1 MRVRRGVRRIGG
13 RFDRLCPEKESEL
26 DTLNTI
32 AILIA
37 ILFVA
42 FWLGAAFCFVAMEP
56 IARRQL
62 AASLE
67 RRYRAR
73 IRQLENQVAIQR
85 IGGELREHA
94 RGAAAVSVMDAEV
107 E

>member
-1 MRVRRGVRRIGG
+1 M
-13 RFDRLCPEKESEL
+13 

-62 AASLE
+62 AASLD

-85 IGGELREHA
+85 IGGELREQA
-94 RGAAAVSVMDAEV
+94 RAVIAADVMDAEV